1 MKHISSKAYRT
12 LEKRWPSLTLIRSV
26 PRSLQLLPWW
36 WGDWPRRRLL
46 VSGSSHQCLK
56 QLRAVAHTTWKRT
69 HPFQTAQGE
78 DAPMASRHTPAPL
91 NCRHQLRRS
100 LILTVKGAQD
110 HAYRETSRLS
120 RDHEL
125 DVPGNCIFTDP
136 RFHPR
141 LTKFITSLN
150 RKRQKHKTSQ
160 ITGNLLCGKQVLVH
174 RS

>member
-1 MKHISSKAYRT
+1 MVVGRLAAQTPSRFRVFSSMFEATTSGGAHYM
-12 LEKRWPSLTLIRSV
+12 EKDTP
-26 PRSLQLLPWW
+26 
-36 WGDWPRRRLL
+36 
-46 VSGSSHQCLK
+46 VSNS
-56 QLRAVAHTTWKRT
+56 T
-69 HPFQTAQGE
+69 GE

-110 HAYRETSRLS
+110 PAYRETSRLS